1 MTVDGLVMKWHAHG
15 SPRL

>member
-1 MTVDGLVMKWHAHG
+1 MTLDGLVMKWHAHG